1 MLSDLPAM
9 SSLLANSSTSKA
21 LKGSLNL
28 QEKVAIWEY
37 RVKGG
42 EILVTYKCHLNEE
55 FIDHESL
62 RSQVTK

>member
-1 MLSDLPAM
+1 MLSDLSAM

-28 QEKVAIWEY
+28 QEKLAIWEY

-42 EILVTYKCHLNEE
+42 NTGHLQM
-55 FIDHESL
+55 SL
-62 RSQVTK
+62 ERRIYRS